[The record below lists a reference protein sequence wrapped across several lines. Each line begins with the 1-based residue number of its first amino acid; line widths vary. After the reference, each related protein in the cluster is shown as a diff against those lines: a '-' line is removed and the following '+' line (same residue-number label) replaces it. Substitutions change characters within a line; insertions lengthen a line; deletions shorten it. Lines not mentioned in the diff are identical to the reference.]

1 MLSHWSN
8 DKLVHETEI
17 FQKENKQ
24 LIEVWVDF
32 LHSTREIGCKI
43 CSLYDLQIVEM
54 VVLML
59 LCTLLDSSAEE
70 HGHLSKVWEEVDL
83 TLREHQTIPKQ
94 VTRGEQPALSKA
106 AFGFKGTKGAARTTG
121 NQNCLS
127 WEGPFKGHMIQP
139 HHNEQRHL

>member
-59 LCTLLDSSAEE
+59 LCTLLDSSAKE

-94 VTRGEQPALSKA
+94 VTRGEQPARQLLASKEP
-106 AFGFKGTKGAARTTG
+106 KGSK
-121 NQNCLS
+121 NH
-127 WEGPFKGHMIQP
+127 WESELFELGGTF
-139 HHNEQRHL
+139 